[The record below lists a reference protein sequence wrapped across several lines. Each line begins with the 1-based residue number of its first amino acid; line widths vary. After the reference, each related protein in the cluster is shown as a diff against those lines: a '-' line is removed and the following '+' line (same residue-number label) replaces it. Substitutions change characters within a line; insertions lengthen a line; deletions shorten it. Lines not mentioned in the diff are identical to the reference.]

1 MPGSMNQ
8 INTIMNSVSSQV
20 VQQMMKDAPAA
31 TKAEYQ
37 GYFGKLFMAR
47 ISMAVLEALKPA
59 DRAEYK
65 AMFIDQQPPSKDAAV
80 TFLRERLPNLTE
92 VLSKEAEAFIKE
104 GTQAS
109 VTK

>member
-1 MPGSMNQ
+1 MNQ

-20 VQQMMKDAPAA
+20 VNMVMKDAPVK

-47 ISMAVLEALKPA
+47 LSVAVLEALKPA
-59 DRAEYK
+59 DRDTYK
-65 AMFIDQQPPSKDAAV
+65 TMFIDNQPPAEDAAL
-80 TFLRERLPNLTE
+80 TFLREHLPNLTE
-92 VLSKEAEAFIKE
+92 VLSNESKAFIKE
-104 GTQAS
+104 CADAT